1 MTNVR
6 PQFAVTYTIVM
17 DQATFEA
24 MAKDDAALRERAL
37 AAEARVRDL
46 EETVGEL
53 LMLSEFA
60 AVERVLLYL
69 GYLPVTDKPGFW
81 WRPAEPGERLNL
93 GDVFPA

>member
-1 MTNVR
+1 
-6 PQFAVTYTIVM
+6 
-17 DQATFEA
+17 
-24 MAKDDAALRERAL
+24 
-37 AAEARVRDL
+37 
-46 EETVGEL
+46 
-53 LMLSEFA
+53 MLSEFA